1 MSDTAG
7 SWRQFG
13 SGPLS
18 RATARVYTL
27 LVVEALLVLTTLPGA
42 VPLLLLDR
50 DASNLPLYAL
60 CALPVGPAVAAG
72 LWTLRHQPLD
82 LTDLRP
88 AAVFWRGYR
97 TNLVPVLR
105 VWLPVLLLLTVE
117 AVNLTHLAV
126 AGVPDWWAVPL
137 IVLAVVVTLGGVN
150 ALVITSLFAFRTR
163 DVARLALYFL
173 LRTPQVPLGSALL
186 LLAAGTVT
194 AVASEAVAA
203 LFGAVFV
210 LALLRVAGPMIDAIG
225 RSSPREPA
233 QHGEDTVRRGLQ
245 PGTVARAGV
254 GGRLP
259 AVRTR
264 GRGAAGG
271 TVSGGFPEPA
281 GLPGQAGT
289 TTDGGQPVP
298 VTERT
303 AHPAW
308 LPPAAFRPLG
318 SRRVLVHG
326 DGLLVDTVLDEVVRA
341 CLEHGGRVW
350 RSPTWDVEVDLV
362 LALRDAGPLANA
374 TAEATRLGVTPAAD
388 GAAHGRLADEEFL
401 LTRTDGVTVV
411 LADTPAGLLYGLFHT
426 VRLGAAAFDDDRAPE
441 RHRPALHLR
450 ALDHWDNVEVHP
462 VSGQVER
469 GYAGGSIFWRDGAA
483 RDLTRV
489 REYRRLLAA
498 VGINAVTVNNVNVH
512 GEAARLLT
520 DRLDDVVAIAEVLR
534 PYGIRVHLAVSF
546 AAPVV
551 LGGLPTADPLDER
564 VRAWWADATH
574 RVYRRIPD
582 FGGFLV
588 KADSEGN
595 PARSPT
601 AGTTPTGRTCSPR
614 HSPRTAAWCAGA
626 RSSTTITRTGGTGR
640 PTGPGPR
647 TTTSSRWTGGSVPT

>member
-225 RSSPREPA
+225 RE
-233 QHGEDTVRRGLQ
+233 
-245 PGTVARAGV
+245 
-254 GGRLP
+254 
-259 AVRTR
+259 
-264 GRGAAGG
+264 
-271 TVSGGFPEPA
+271 F
-281 GLPGQAGT
+281 
-289 TTDGGQPVP
+289 
-298 VTERT
+298 
-303 AHPAW
+303 
-308 LPPAAFRPLG
+308 
-318 SRRVLVHG
+318 
-326 DGLLVDTVLDEVVRA
+326 
-341 CLEHGGRVW
+341 
-350 RSPTWDVEVDLV
+350 
-362 LALRDAGPLANA
+362 
-374 TAEATRLGVTPAAD
+374 TP
-388 GAAHGRLADEEFL
+388 
-401 LTRTDGVTVV
+401 
-411 LADTPAGLLYGLFHT
+411 
-426 VRLGAAAFDDDRAPE
+426 
-441 RHRPALHLR
+441 
-450 ALDHWDNVEVHP
+450 
-462 VSGQVER
+462 
-469 GYAGGSIFWRDGAA
+469 
-483 RDLTRV
+483 
-489 REYRRLLAA
+489 
-498 VGINAVTVNNVNVH
+498 
-512 GEAARLLT
+512 
-520 DRLDDVVAIAEVLR
+520 
-534 PYGIRVHLAVSF
+534 
-546 AAPVV
+546 
-551 LGGLPTADPLDER
+551 
-564 VRAWWADATH
+564 
-574 RVYRRIPD
+574 
-582 FGGFLV
+582 
-588 KADSEGN
+588 
-595 PARSPT
+595 
-601 AGTTPTGRTCSPR
+601 
-614 HSPRTAAWCAGA
+614 
-626 RSSTTITRTGGTGR
+626 
-640 PTGPGPR
+640 
-647 TTTSSRWTGGSVPT
+647 